1 MGHWKASDARQ
12 HMPQIIDAAVEGD
25 PQFVRRRDGKEVVVV
40 SRAYF
45 DSTRPNLKMVLLS
58 DGYSGDGE
66 DAFDQILRDIREDG
80 PGFVLRQ
87 PPEADGC

>member
-1 MGHWKASDARQ
+1 MGHWKASDARL

-25 PQFVRRRDGKEVVVV
+25 PQFVRRRDGKEVVIV

-45 DSTRPNLKMVLLS
+45 DSTRPNLKSVLLN
-58 DGYSGDGE
+58 DGYTGDGE
-66 DAFDQILRDIREDG
+66 DALDHILRDIRVDG

-87 PPEADGC
+87 VPEAEG